1 MNLVSTPYE
10 RSGRTRQKAR
20 TRAHLIAA
28 ARTLLA
34 RGGAAPTIEETATAA
49 SISRTTAY
57 RYFPSQK
64 ALLAAA
70 HPETE
75 ASSLL
80 PPGIGDDPQ
89 ARLQAAVQAFTQLIS
104 ETEQQQRTMLRL
116 SLEPDLP
123 PRELPLRK
131 GRAIAWF
138 EEALAPL
145 KPQMT
150 DEDLRLLALAI
161 RSTTGIESLVWLT
174 DVARLPRRQ
183 ALALMQW
190 GAQALLRHAL
200 TQGLP
205 PAGDGSSGRS
215 EPSGTNETT

>member
-1 MNLVSTPYE
+1 MKLVSTPYE
-10 RSGRTRQKAR
+10 RSGRTHQKKR
-20 TRAHLIAA
+20 TREHLIAA

-34 RGGAAPTIEETATAA
+34 RGGAAPSVAEAAAAA

-75 ASSLL
+75 ATSLL
-80 PPGIGDDPQ
+80 PPGVGDDPQ
-89 ARLQAAVQAFTQLIS
+89 ARLQAAVQTFTHLIS
-104 ETEQQQRTMLRL
+104 DTEQQQRTMLRL
-116 SLEPDLP
+116 SLEPDP
-123 PRELPLRK
+123 PPHELPLRK

-145 KPQMT
+145 KPQIT
-150 DEDLRLLALAI
+150 DADLHLLALAI

-174 DVARLPRRQ
+174 DVARLPRHQ
-183 ALALMQW
+183 ALELMQW
-190 GAQALLRHAL
+190 GAQALLHHAL

-205 PAGDGSSGRS
+205 PAGD
-215 EPSGTNETT
+215 T

>member
-1 MNLVSTPYE
+1 MKPVSIPYE
-10 RSGRTRQKAR
+10 RSGRTRQKQR
-20 TRAHLIAA
+20 TREHLIAA
-28 ARTLLA
+28 ARALLA
-34 RGGAAPTIEETATAA
+34 GGGSPPTIEEAAAAA

-75 ASSLL
+75 TASLL

-89 ARLQAAVQAFTQLIS
+89 ARLQAAVQTFTHLIS
-104 ETEQQQRTMLRL
+104 DTEQQQRTMLRL
-116 SLEPDLP
+116 SLEPGPP

-150 DEDLRLLALAI
+150 DTDLHLLALAI

-174 DVARLPRRQ
+174 DVARLPRHQ
-183 ALALMQW
+183 ALELMQW
-190 GAQALLRHAL
+190 SARALLHHAL
-200 TQGLP
+200 TKGPP
-205 PAGDGSSGRS
+205 PAGDT
-215 EPSGTNETT
+215 P